1 MLAEPLAANTS
12 SGSSLPMIGLFVLM
26 IIAMYFLLIRPQQKR
41 KREAQNMQ
49 NTVGVGAEVMTIGGL
64 YGTIVEVD
72 GDTITL
78 EVDEGITNK
87 YARGAISRVVTPA
100 PAEDAVEDDEVEDV
114 DDELEVDEEP
124 EAEVEE
130 PEAEPAVATSGKK
143 AAQDDVPAT
152 TPLPRDPTAN

>member
-1 MLAEPLAANTS
+1 
-12 SGSSLPMIGLFVLM
+12 MIGLFVLM

-100 PAEDAVEDDEVEDV
+100 PTEDAVEDDDEVEDV

-124 EAEVEE
+124 EVEE
-130 PEAEPAVATSGKK
+130 QAEPVAATSGKK

>member
-1 MLAEPLAANTS
+1 LAANS
-12 SGSSLPMIGLFVLM
+12 SGGSSLPMIGLFVLM

-100 PAEDAVEDDEVEDV
+100 PEETAEDEDVDGVEDV

-124 EAEVEE
+124 EVEE
-130 PEAEPAVATSGKK
+130 QAEPAVATSGKK
-143 AAQDDVPAT
+143 AAKDEVPAT